1 MRIDRT
7 HKPWAAAAVIIVVV
21 CAAIYAWYART
32 VPGGPRGGT
41 AWGLFFGIAG
51 YALMLYAGFLGVRKK
66 VPVWRLGKAQTWMR
80 GHLWMGLVT
89 LPLILLHAGFAFR
102 GPLTAVLMWLFFIV
116 YLSGIF
122 GALLQHYLPSMI
134 TARVPLETIYEEIP
148 HVRGQLREEA
158 DQLVAAV
165 AGDEVE
171 QEDKV
176 RFREAYAA
184 TIRPYL
190 DTPQNHAVAL
200 ADEQKS
206 EIVFDSLRRS
216 LPAGLH
222 ATLSDLENICEE
234 ERQLTRQRKIYQWL
248 HSWLLVHV
256 PLSIVLLVLGG
267 IHAVVA
273 LRF

>member
-1 MRIDRT
+1 M
-7 HKPWAAAAVIIVVV
+7 AAVIVIVV
-21 CAAIYAWYART
+21 CAVIYAWYART

-51 YALMLYAGFLGVRKK
+51 YALMLYAGFLGLRRK

-122 GALLQHYLPSMI
+122 GALLQHYLPSVI

-148 HVRGQLREEA
+148 HVREQLREEA

-165 AGDEVE
+165 AGEEVE

-184 TIRPYL
+184 NIRPYL
-190 DTPQNHAVAL
+190 DAPQNQTVAL

-206 EIVFDSLRRS
+206 EIVFESLRRS

-248 HSWLLVHV
+248 HSWLLVHA

-267 IHAVVA
+267 IHAIVA

>member
-7 HKPWAAAAVIIVVV
+7 HKPWATAALIIIVVSAV
-21 CAAIYAWYART
+21 IYAWYART
-32 VPGGPRGGT
+32 VAGGPRGGT

-51 YALMLYAGFLGVRKK
+51 YALMLYAGFLGLRKK

-102 GPLTAVLMWLFFIV
+102 GQLTAVLMWLFFIV
-116 YLSGIF
+116 YISGIF
-122 GALLQHYLPSMI
+122 GAALQHYLPSVI
-134 TARVPLETIYEEIP
+134 TAQVPLETIYEEIP
-148 HVRGQLREEA
+148 HVRQQLRDEA
-158 DQLVAAV
+158 DELVAAI
-165 AGDEVE
+165 AADEVE

-176 RFREAYAA
+176 RLREAYAA

-190 DTPQNHAVAL
+190 DTPQNTAIAL
-200 ADEQKS
+200 ADGQKS
-206 EIVFDSLRRS
+206 EIVFESLRRS

-222 ATLSDLENICEE
+222 PTLSDLQNICEE
-234 ERQLTRQRKIYQWL
+234 ERQLTRQRKVYQWL

-267 IHAVVA
+267 IHAIVA